1 MNSIIQAQ
9 GIHHITLNGAD
20 KKTSIDFWQNILGMK
35 FIFEQP
41 NLDDLNTNHLY
52 LDGYFQS
59 PLYFKKIAEHVKCH
73 VETYQR
79 KAYRTAHTITV
90 TECWGAHYTKTDRAI
105 KHSHYPALWSGVAYI
120 QSPNKS
126 SPTVFPECKYSHAPE
141 EGTYIIFP
149 GWLKHYVENGSGD
162 RYVCAFNMRALNIK
176 DARRKKNSAN

>member
-1 MNSIIQAQ
+1 MTISLPFVSKIKILKGKIPDFNNI
-9 GIHHITLNGAD
+9 
-20 KKTSIDFWQNILGMK
+20 KKYLIETIDSSSDVQK
-35 FIFEQP
+35 HKT
-41 NLDDLNTNHLY
+41 NLKCKMTAWHMHENN
-52 LDGYFQS
+52 
-59 PLYFKKIAEHVKCH
+59 LYFKKIAEHVKCH

-79 KAYRTAHTITV
+79 KAYRTAHNITV

-105 KHSHYPALWSGVAYI
+105 KHSHYPALWSGVAYV

>member
-1 MNSIIQAQ
+1 
-9 GIHHITLNGAD
+9 
-20 KKTSIDFWQNILGMK
+20 
-35 FIFEQP
+35 
-41 NLDDLNTNHLY
+41 
-52 LDGYFQS
+52 
-59 PLYFKKIAEHVKCH
+59 
-73 VETYQR
+73 
-79 KAYRTAHTITV
+79 
-90 TECWGAHYTKTDRAI
+90 
-105 KHSHYPALWSGVAYI
+105 VAYI

>member
-1 MNSIIQAQ
+1 MTISLPFVSKIKILQ
-9 GIHHITLNGAD
+9 GKIPDFNNI
-20 KKTSIDFWQNILGMK
+20 KKYLVESIDSSSDVQQHK
-35 FIFEQP
+35 T
-41 NLDDLNTNHLY
+41 NLKCKMTDWHMHENN
-52 LDGYFQS
+52 
-59 PLYFKKIAEHVKCH
+59 LYFKKIAEHVKCH